1 MRRLSRPG
9 DVAFPRLPD
18 YGLPHAGTEE
28 RPRRHPILR
37 GRGAGQRRRT
47 HPGRGSRP
55 HLSGFHRLLPPGG
68 ARHAPRRRRLGC
80 HQCRRQLPQRL
91 YPHPAKITACGLGE
105 GDDFHRAFPAVSYVR
120 IEARGPLPFRDD
132 EFAIATS
139 NAVLEHVGGDEEQ
152 ARHVRE
158 LFRVAPRVFISVPHR
173 YFPVEHHTSLPF
185 LHWTDATFRWACGG
199 WQVEMDL
206 AGGAYLMS
214 RRRLRSLV
222 PPGAAFKLGYTGLKL
237 GPFSSN
243 IFLFLHR

>member
-1 MRRLSRPG
+1 MPEPKSAHVDTRYYEVAAPGSVAERILVAARDRIYRDFIACCRPAEPDTLL
-9 DVAFPRLPD
+9 DVGVSD
-18 YGLPHAGTEE
+18 VINAGANFLE
-28 RPRRHPILR
+28 
-37 GRGAGQRRRT
+37 
-47 HPGRGSRP
+47 
-55 HLSGFHRLLPPGG
+55 
-68 ARHAPRRRRLGC
+68 
-80 HQCRRQLPQRL
+80 RL

-120 IEARGPLPFRDD
+120 IEARGPLPFRDHQ
-132 EFAIATS
+132 FAIATS
-139 NAVLEHVGGDEEQ
+139 NAVLEHVGSDEEQ

-185 LHWTDATFRWACGG
+185 LHWTDATFRWACRAVGKSK
-199 WQVEMDL
+199 WTSREEL
-206 AGGAYLMS
+206 TLMS
-214 RRRLRSLV
+214 QRRLRSLV

>member
-1 MRRLSRPG
+1 MPEPKSAHVDTRYYEVAAPGSVAERILVAARDRIYRDFIACCRPAEPDTLL
-9 DVAFPRLPD
+9 DVGVSD
-18 YGLPHAGTEE
+18 VINAGANFLE
-28 RPRRHPILR
+28 
-37 GRGAGQRRRT
+37 
-47 HPGRGSRP
+47 
-55 HLSGFHRLLPPGG
+55 
-68 ARHAPRRRRLGC
+68 
-80 HQCRRQLPQRL
+80 RL

-132 EFAIATS
+132 QFAIATS
-139 NAVLEHVGGDEEQ
+139 NAVLEHVGSDEEQ

-185 LHWTDATFRWACGG
+185 LHWTDATFRWACRA
-199 WQVEMDL
+199 
-206 AGGAYLMS
+206 AGKSKWTSREELTLMS

-222 PPGAAFKLGYTGLKL
+222 PRGAAFKLGSTGLKL